1 MAKSE
6 VEKMANNISAEQ
18 VEKFIYALDDEE
30 LEEVIK
36 DLSPEEKTLIYLMR
50 FFKKIFDKD
59 TLYKKAQNMVGEMVY
74 ETLINE

>member
-1 MAKSE
+1 MTKQLNVTQKE
-6 VEKMANNISAEQ
+6 INIAEI
-18 VEKFIYALDDEE
+18 EKFIYSLSDEE

-36 DLSPEEKTLIYLMR
+36 DLSAEQKLLVYSMR
-50 FFKKIFDKD
+50 FFKKIFDND